1 MTTIKELSLYMIR
14 DLALKSGRMVYDTI
28 QLANLINKDQAVS
41 AVYMNRIVKK
51 GLAKRLLKGKISFSE
66 NDLIIASQLI
76 EPSYVSLHS
85 ALLFHHLIQQ
95 IPKNVQSVTPIN
107 SIKYKDLGLEY
118 HKIPS
123 SLMFGFERHNIQGS
137 YCFVATPEKAFLDGY
152 YLNIFS
158 ESEMNEFG
166 SPDGYRNLASQLIR
180 FKGKGSKRLLE
191 VIGC

>member
-107 SIKYKDLGLEY
+107 SIKY
-118 HKIPS
+118 P
-123 SLMFGFERHNIQGS
+123 Q
-137 YCFVATPEKAFLDGY
+137 V
-152 YLNIFS
+152 
-158 ESEMNEFG
+158 
-166 SPDGYRNLASQLIR
+166 
-180 FKGKGSKRLLE
+180 
-191 VIGC
+191 